1 MHSVPCRSATSEV
14 GKLAKYQGGFVRP
27 TISHACKVEL
37 CRTTKTRR
45 MEASN
50 ASKKLGLYCLWLLVV
65 ATLGVIVWVLSALK
79 PVYSHRAGSQRGLVI
94 LIHGLWMRSPC
105 MAVLGSRLAK
115 AGYGVAFIDYGP
127 RADPEGVAR
136 RIACMVNAAHA
147 AGQRVY
153 LVGHSCGGNLALLSC
168 RDPEVASRVTSVVC
182 LGSPLLGSAS
192 ARELRRYP
200 AGAYVLGRAGAL
212 LCRDQ
217 ELPHPTATR
226 VAMLAGTR
234 PHGGVASSTRWARTV
249 TARSRSVKPLGP
261 VWWNDSLLSA
271 RTRAFSTQG
280 RLPGKWMCSSP
291 PPRSARILCQR
302 NVTSSDPRSGSRE
315 IAHEYP
321 R

>member
-1 MHSVPCRSATSEV
+1 
-14 GKLAKYQGGFVRP
+14 
-27 TISHACKVEL
+27 
-37 CRTTKTRR
+37 

-50 ASKKLGLYCLWLLVV
+50 ASKKLGLYCLWLLVL
-65 ATLGVIVWVLSALK
+65 ATLGVIAWVLSALK
-79 PVYSHRAGSQRGLVI
+79 PVYSHRPGSQRGLVI

-136 RIACMVNAAHA
+136 RIARMVNTAHA

-192 ARELRRYP
+192 ARELQRYP
-200 AGAYVLGRAGAL
+200 AGAFVLGRAGAL
-212 LCRDQ
+212 LCQ
-217 ELPHPTATR
+217 APELPHPAATR

-234 PHGGVASSTRWARTV
+234 PHGVGRQFAAVGANSDGTIEVSE
-249 TARSRSVKPLGP
+249 TAWPGLVERQLVECSHTSLLYSRSV
-261 VWWNDSLLSA
+261 A
-271 RTRAFSTQG
+271 RKVDVFFTTASFGADLVQTQRDVIRPAFGVKGDRA
-280 RLPGKWMCSSP
+280 
-291 PPRSARILCQR
+291 
-302 NVTSSDPRSGSRE
+302 
-315 IAHEYP
+315 
-321 R
+321 